1 MELSLDSK
9 VMVAQDAVSCDLMDE
24 VALLNVKDG
33 IYYGLNPV
41 GASVWSL
48 IQKPRKVSDILNIL
62 LDEYD
67 VDAETCQKDLLE
79 LLNLLMEK
87 ELVKIEW
94 WF

>member
-41 GASVWSL
+41 GARV
-48 IQKPRKVSDILNIL
+48 
-62 LDEYD
+62 
-67 VDAETCQKDLLE
+67 
-79 LLNLLMEK
+79 
-87 ELVKIEW
+87 
-94 WF
+94 